1 MAMTES
7 DLVRAEKRM
16 ADRLAGTP
24 VIVEARYNP
33 RRKML
38 EVHLSNGLILGIPP
52 GIIQDLAG
60 ASSRDLSPV
69 EIDAAGLSLHW
80 PKLDAD
86 LYLPGLLE
94 GHTGSRRWMAGRL
107 GAKGGAATS
116 KAKGA
121 AARRN
126 GRLGG
131 RPRKEAAA

>member
-1 MAMTES
+1 MAITES
-7 DLVRAEKRM
+7 DLVRAETRM

-24 VIVEARYNP
+24 VIREARYNP

-60 ASSRDLSPV
+60 ASGRDLSPV

-94 GHTGSRRWMAGRL
+94 GRTGSRRWMAETL

-131 RPRKEAAA
+131 RPRKKAAA